1 MSRSRSRDRGFRG
14 SRTAVDKEK
23 LLAIAK
29 KNAVKLLSSDNLM
42 GMDED
47 RLKAIK
53 SGGQSL
59 SQLTQFCRELAK
71 KGITDE
77 FSDDDGIMDAK
88 SDDDVHHPFEVSDK
102 AVPNPY
108 FPGSSFGPAGLALET
123 KLNPTMKAA
132 AKSHR
137 MIEFPVSSGN
147 AHRVKEAEFIAEIEH
162 EAKVN

>member
-1 MSRSRSRDRGFRG
+1 MSLA
-14 SRTAVDKEK
+14 RTCRMIDIRFP
-23 LLAIAK
+23 LQ
-29 KNAVKLLSSDNLM
+29 

-47 RLKAIK
+47 RLRAIK

-88 SDDDVHHPFEVSDK
+88 SDDEVHHPFEVSDK
-102 AVPNPY
+102 ALPNPY
-108 FPGSSFGPAGLALET
+108 FPGSSFGPSGLALET
-123 KLNPTMKAA
+123 KMNPTMKAA